1 MPLTDATNAVA
12 VAPPAGAD
20 AAALKAKPTGSAAPN
35 PEKLGIALDAVAGFD
50 AAARDDATAKL
61 EAAASKDAAG
71 LCIALLGVASDAGCA
86 PARRLAAAT
95 FTRNCL
101 RKQWGA
107 RDAARDDTTT
117 NESARVTSEA
127 RADVRGA
134 SLRALVAAP
143 PDTRRLLAD
152 CLRLAATDAV
162 GWSASGP
169 TGADGASSVAS
180 GTGHRLTDRLA
191 SAAALVDDVVAVS
204 ETHDTF
210 SHDAFDASNTQGGL
224 LLAAHV
230 ACVPFQYF
238 RDATVA
244 REAAHPA
251 AEKMSAALVAPK
263 LVPALAAVSQRAA
276 RDANAAQFARIAF
289 KILFRLVR
297 AHMPAAI
304 AAVLPEVVR
313 AIEDACVARAARAKE
328 TLQTSEGGDAELCWV
343 AAKRA
348 LRLGA
353 ALVTR
358 HADVLDAGSIERLA
372 RSGFAIASLPP
383 GLAPTPCV
391 AAAFATLRAALD
403 GAATREAL
411 FFCAE
416 TCSETRETLVASDK
430 ARRVAL
436 AALVRLCVVPHVC
449 LTDEDETSLVSDP
462 EEYARANACG
472 EAAEDEAVEDAL
484 DGNAAG
490 VTSRRAA
497 LDFLEALARVPFFF
511 DERRSTL
518 AAADGGKSAN
528 PRTAPPAKKARK
540 EARADDQKKP
550 EDEDD
555 APGSAKP
562 ALGELAAR
570 DVVDEM
576 LAAAPKEKVEKVGK
590 AAAAVGATVAHAA
603 PAAEAALGVSAYFGV
618 LRVSGA
624 LTAASRRAKEAATRS
639 FCRKHAFPAV
649 AAAASPHVV
658 VAAAAHCADVA
669 AKVTTAAVAREAF
682 AALVA
687 ALERPTPAPS
697 DDMDEEETEE
707 AWRVTREAASW
718 AARAVV
724 SEAPCAEEAF
734 GESAYFESL
743 AERLVARV
751 EASPARGA
759 APLRALAALAE
770 AASGAVAPAVAA
782 ALAARVAAAYAATLP
797 RDEADAEDADETVED
812 ETTLDAWETS
822 VEAVAALCEAA
833 ETWEA
838 PEEDDAPSR
847 KKLHRG
853 ALVIMAATA
862 AAHVRAYWEAAA
874 ALEPPCLEP
883 VDGAD
888 GAEEAEAPPAHPAAA
903 PILRFAC
910 ETLAETVEGG
920 DAVLASAVWSAA
932 GAWASHL
939 PAWRAS
945 DGDAILDD
953 TALDAL
959 TAIVGAAVEAKAGET
974 AIAAIA
980 LPAARAAAAALAETE
995 DADARLAAGR
1005 AVAAAVASHPSAATC
1020 LVVAAAR
1027 DAVDAAVG
1035 RRAARN
1041 ALHVLVSV
1049 AAAAQTE
1056 IERDPAGWMRA
1067 REDAASAAG
1076 WSAEG
1081 ADAALLAAHVDACV
1095 SMLRAATSPG
1105 AGAPDKRLFGATLTE
1120 AMRCANELAD
1130 DDAEGEDDE
1139 DDGSSS
1145 SEDSEEDDSDD
1156 DDAAADR
1163 LEHESESEFLERYAA
1178 IARELAEKPRG
1189 GEDEED
1195 DEEAFDRDDDA
1206 FDRAMAPI
1214 LGDGAQSVNAFQT
1227 WFSDWKKNGSSG
1239 LRTAA
1244 LVDAAVAK
1252 RFDKTR
1258 GKSDE

>member
-1 MPLTDATNAVA
+1 MPLTDTTNAVA
-12 VAPPAGAD
+12 VAPTAGAD

-143 PDTRRLLAD
+143 QDTRRLLAD

-180 GTGHRLTDRLA
+180 GTDRRLTDRLT

-204 ETHDTF
+204 ERHETL
-210 SHDAFDASNTQGGL
+210 SHDAFDASNAQEQGGL

-251 AEKMSAALVAPK
+251 AEKISASLVAPK
-263 LVPALAAVSQRAA
+263 LVPALAAVSRRAA
-276 RDANAAQFARIAF
+276 RDANAAQFARVAF

-313 AIEDACVARAARAKE
+313 AIEDACVARAARAEE
-328 TLQTSEGGDAELCWV
+328 TLRTSEGGDAELCWV

-353 ALVTR
+353 ALITR

-411 FFCAE
+411 FFCSE
-416 TCSETRETLVASDK
+416 NETRETVIASDK

-436 AALVRLCVVPHVC
+436 AALVRSCVVPHVC
-449 LTDEDETSLVSDP
+449 LTAEDEASLVSDP

-497 LDFLEALARVPFFF
+497 LDFLEALARVPF

-518 AAADGGKSAN
+518 AASDGGRSAN
-528 PRTAPPAKKARK
+528 PTAAPPAKKARK
-540 EARADDQKKP
+540 GAADDQKKP

-590 AAAAVGATVAHAA
+590 AAAAAGTTVAHAA

-624 LTAASRRAKEAATRS
+624 LTSASRRAKEAATRS

-697 DDMDEEETEE
+697 DEMDEEETEE

-734 GESAYFESL
+734 GEAAYFESL

-751 EASPARGA
+751 EARPARGA

-782 ALAARVAAAYAATLP
+782 ALAARVAAAYAATLR
-797 RDEADAEDADETVED
+797 RDEDED
-812 ETTLDAWETS
+812 EDKTADDENTLDAWETS

-847 KKLHRG
+847 KTLRRD
-853 ALVIMAATA
+853 ALAGLAAVA

-874 ALEPPCLEP
+874 ALEPPCAELG
-883 VDGAD
+883 DDAD
-888 GAEEAEAPPAHPAAA
+888 GAEETEAPPAHPAVA
-903 PILRFAC
+903 PMLRFAC

-920 DAVLASAVWSAA
+920 ECVSATTASAVWSAA

-939 PAWRAS
+939 PAWHLS
-945 DGDAILDD
+945 DGDDILDD

-980 LPAARAAAAALAETE
+980 APAARAAAAALAETE

-1005 AVAAAVASHPSAATC
+1005 AVAAAVASHPSAATRE
-1020 LVVAAAR
+1020 VVAAAR

-1041 ALHVLVSV
+1041 AMHVMASV
-1049 AAAAQTE
+1049 AAAAPAE
-1056 IERDPAGWMRA
+1056 VARDPAGWMRA

-1095 SMLRAATSPG
+1095 SMLRAATRPG
-1105 AGAPDKRLFGATLTE
+1105 ADAPDKRLLGATLTE

-1130 DDAEGEDDE
+1130 DDAEGEEDAEEDE
-1139 DDGSSS
+1139 EDG

-1156 DDAAADR
+1156 DDAADR

-1189 GEDEED
+1189 GEDD
-1195 DEEAFDRDDDA
+1195 DDEEEAFDRDDDA
-1206 FDRAMAPI
+1206 FDRAMAPTR
-1214 LGDGAQSVNAFQT
+1214 GDGAQSARAFRA
-1227 WFSDWKKNGSSG
+1227 WFGDWKAGGSSG

-1258 GKSDE
+1258 GKRDE

>member
-204 ETHDTF
+204 ERHDTF

-251 AEKMSAALVAPK
+251 AEKMSASLVAPK
-263 LVPALAAVSQRAA
+263 LVPALKDVSQRAA
-276 RDANAAQFARIAF
+276 RDATAAQFARVAF

-449 LTDEDETSLVSDP
+449 LTDEDENSLVSDP

-497 LDFLEALARVPFFF
+497 LDFLEALARVPFFSTRGVPLF
-511 DERRSTL
+511 TRRTAVKARTRKRRPPPRRPGRKPGRTTKKSRRTRTTPPARPSPPWASWRRATSSTRCSRRRRRKRWRRWAKPPPPSARRSRTPRPRRRRRWASPRTL
-518 AAADGGKSAN
+518 ACSA
-528 PRTAPPAKKARK
+528 
-540 EARADDQKKP
+540 
-550 EDEDD
+550 
-555 APGSAKP
+555 
-562 ALGELAAR
+562 
-570 DVVDEM
+570 
-576 LAAAPKEKVEKVGK
+576 
-590 AAAAVGATVAHAA
+590 
-603 PAAEAALGVSAYFGV
+603 F
-618 LRVSGA
+618 
-624 LTAASRRAKEAATRS
+624 
-639 FCRKHAFPAV
+639 
-649 AAAASPHVV
+649 
-658 VAAAAHCADVA
+658 
-669 AKVTTAAVAREAF
+669 
-682 AALVA
+682 
-687 ALERPTPAPS
+687 
-697 DDMDEEETEE
+697 
-707 AWRVTREAASW
+707 
-718 AARAVV
+718 
-724 SEAPCAEEAF
+724 
-734 GESAYFESL
+734 
-743 AERLVARV
+743 
-751 EASPARGA
+751 
-759 APLRALAALAE
+759 
-770 AASGAVAPAVAA
+770 
-782 ALAARVAAAYAATLP
+782 
-797 RDEADAEDADETVED
+797 
-812 ETTLDAWETS
+812 
-822 VEAVAALCEAA
+822 
-833 ETWEA
+833 
-838 PEEDDAPSR
+838 
-847 KKLHRG
+847 
-853 ALVIMAATA
+853 
-862 AAHVRAYWEAAA
+862 
-874 ALEPPCLEP
+874 
-883 VDGAD
+883 
-888 GAEEAEAPPAHPAAA
+888 
-903 PILRFAC
+903 
-910 ETLAETVEGG
+910 
-920 DAVLASAVWSAA
+920 
-932 GAWASHL
+932 
-939 PAWRAS
+939 
-945 DGDAILDD
+945 
-953 TALDAL
+953 
-959 TAIVGAAVEAKAGET
+959 
-974 AIAAIA
+974 
-980 LPAARAAAAALAETE
+980 
-995 DADARLAAGR
+995 
-1005 AVAAAVASHPSAATC
+1005 
-1020 LVVAAAR
+1020 
-1027 DAVDAAVG
+1027 
-1035 RRAARN
+1035 
-1041 ALHVLVSV
+1041 
-1049 AAAAQTE
+1049 
-1056 IERDPAGWMRA
+1056 RA
-1067 REDAASAAG
+1067 R
-1076 WSAEG
+1076 
-1081 ADAALLAAHVDACV
+1081 
-1095 SMLRAATSPG
+1095 
-1105 AGAPDKRLFGATLTE
+1105 
-1120 AMRCANELAD
+1120 
-1130 DDAEGEDDE
+1130 
-1139 DDGSSS
+1139 
-1145 SEDSEEDDSDD
+1145 
-1156 DDAAADR
+1156 
-1163 LEHESESEFLERYAA
+1163 
-1178 IARELAEKPRG
+1178 
-1189 GEDEED
+1189 
-1195 DEEAFDRDDDA
+1195 
-1206 FDRAMAPI
+1206 
-1214 LGDGAQSVNAFQT
+1214 
-1227 WFSDWKKNGSSG
+1227 
-1239 LRTAA
+1239 
-1244 LVDAAVAK
+1244 
-1252 RFDKTR
+1252 
-1258 GKSDE
+1258 